1 MMACPFCPPI
11 RSPLAAIRTG
21 LSAEGG
27 LRLWPGIWADRGGID
42 GFYMA
47 RLTRSEG

>member
-1 MMACPFCPPI
+1 VPADPVALGGDPDW
-11 RSPLAAIRTG
+11 

-27 LRLWPGIWADRGGID
+27 LRLWPGMWADRGGID